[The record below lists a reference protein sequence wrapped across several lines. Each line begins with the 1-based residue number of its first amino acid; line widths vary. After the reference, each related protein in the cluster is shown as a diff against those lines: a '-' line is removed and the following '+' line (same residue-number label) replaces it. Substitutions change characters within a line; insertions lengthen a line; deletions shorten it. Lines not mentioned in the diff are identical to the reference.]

1 MKNIAIILF
10 LALTFN
16 ASAFE
21 GIIKV
26 KYVSQ
31 ETGDLPMSMNWFLDG
46 DKVLL
51 EIVTE
56 VEGKEERLYLLPNTA
71 ENKLYLFNDN
81 PAENGKL
88 FYTEV
93 GVEAIQG
100 NEMNFSGRKTGRQK
114 EIDSRNCTE
123 VTAEGDGV
131 QLQMWVD
138 PSIDIMLYRYADF
151 FKTNYEIPAL
161 ASIEMSGFPISSG
174 VKDNYGE
181 NVALFEVESIE
192 EVSIDDSKFSVPA
205 GYVESSKVF
214 EDEE

>member
-10 LALTFN
+10 LAWSFN
-16 ASAFE
+16 ANAFE

-31 ETGDLPMSMNWFLDG
+31 ETGDLPMSMNWFIGG

-51 EIVTE
+51 EIVTI
-56 VEGKEERLYLLPNTA
+56 VEGEEERLFLLPNPS

-93 GVEAIQG
+93 GVEAIKG
-100 NEMNFSGRKTGRQK
+100 NELNFSGRKTGRQK

-123 VTAEGDGV
+123 VTAEGDGL
-131 QLQMWVD
+131 QLEMWVD
-138 PSIDIMLYRYADF
+138 PSIDIQLYRFADF

-161 ASIEMSGFPISSG
+161 ASIEMTGFPILSR

-192 EVSIDDSKFSVPA
+192 EVSIDDSKFSLPA
-205 GYVESSKVF
+205 GYVASTKVF